1 MGQIHTVSKVE
12 VEINDQFYEMTYNP
26 EEEWFEYTYVGL
38 EEGEYGYCYHV
49 TYADGTTKTYLDPYN
64 KKEKDGK
71 SIITYTKLHFEVEA
85 GAMPYAIDYNPNSVI
100 TLKVE
105 GETDQ
110 LECIEIDLTSVG
122 GRVVEVDPTLMAL
135 TIGVDQEVTPGVKV
149 LPITLKDA
157 MNNVYKSQVEIEVK
171 GRNVTATDDFDW
183 DEATI
188 YFMQWARMD

>member
-1 MGQIHTVSKVE
+1 
-12 VEINDQFYEMTYNP
+12 
-26 EEEWFEYTYVGL
+26 
-38 EEGEYGYCYHV
+38 
-49 TYADGTTKTYLDPYN
+49 
-64 KKEKDGK
+64 
-71 SIITYTKLHFEVEA
+71 
-85 GAMPYAIDYNPNSVI
+85 MPYAIDYNPNSVI